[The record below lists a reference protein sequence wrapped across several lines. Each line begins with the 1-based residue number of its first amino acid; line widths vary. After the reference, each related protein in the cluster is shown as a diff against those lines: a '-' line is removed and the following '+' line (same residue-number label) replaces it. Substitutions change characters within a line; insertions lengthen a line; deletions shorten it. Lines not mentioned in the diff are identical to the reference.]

1 MARDDQPTTDELAL
15 SLARRLVADAD
26 TEPLIAAL
34 RDGRDG
40 PECVRD
46 ALVFLADFDPDL
58 IVQVAL
64 DALIHAHLS
73 DPAGARQARRVE
85 RDAT

>member
-1 MARDDQPTTDELAL
+1 MGSDDQPTADELAL
-15 SLARRLVADAD
+15 SLARKLIGDAD
-26 TEPLIAAL
+26 TGPLIAAL

-46 ALVFLADFDPDL
+46 ALTFLADFDPEL

-64 DALIHAHLS
+64 DALIQAHLN
-73 DPAGARQARRVE
+73 DPAGARQARRIE
-85 RDAT
+85 RDTT